1 MNAGLYIASIL
12 VAYFLGA
19 LPFGVII
26 ARLMGGKDVR
36 KVGSGKTGTT
46 NVMRAAGKKA
56 AVIALVMDIAKGVTA
71 VFLAG
76 VIMGDRDPHLAQAL
90 AGAAAIGGHTWSVF
104 LGFRGG
110 RGVATFTGCL
120 LAMYWPAGVVGGIFI
135 VGIGLQTRYM
145 SLGSITGAVI
155 AFFYMMS
162 FHVLRL
168 NFLTEWPPVEFVV
181 FALCGAIFIYVVH
194 RDNIRRLVNG
204 TERRIG
210 EKPSAGNGPS
220 ADAPT
225 LSGIN

>member
-1 MNAGLYIASIL
+1 MIAGLYIAAIL
-12 VAYFLGA
+12 IAYFLGS

-26 ARLMGGKDVR
+26 SRLMGGKDVR
-36 KVGSGKTGTT
+36 RVGSGKTGTT

-56 AVIALVMDIAKGVTA
+56 AAIALVMDIAKGVLA

-76 VIMGDRDPHLAQAL
+76 IIMGDRTPHLAQAL

-110 RGVATFTGCL
+110 RGVATFIGCL
-120 LAMYWPAGVVGGIFI
+120 LAMYWPAGVVGGIAM

-155 AFFYMMS
+155 AFFYMMA
-162 FHVLRL
+162 FHVLQV
-168 NFLTEWPPVEFVV
+168 NFLLAWPPLHFVV
-181 FALCGAIFIYVVH
+181 FSLCGAIFIYVVH
-194 RDNIRRLVNG
+194 RDNISRLVNG

-210 EKPSAGNGPS
+210 EKPSAGTGPS
-220 ADAPT
+220 SNNPT
-225 LSGIN
+225 LSGCN